1 MLEVC
6 LTIDKRSKLE
16 KTFVCSVW
24 AKSSSH
30 QKYYPNDKI
39 LLYIPQ
45 WPGDGMPQWNIRN
58 KKKKHSKLPVTD
70 LWYFFNCPYRN
81 LINLKKPWRMKSSA
95 NCWWNMLKRYLI
107 QKIRRFA
114 PIWCIKFIE
123 TTLLGESD
131 QTHAYNTC
139 SSQISSDKHNHM
151 IILEE
156 LNCLNGDHSAFQ
168 NFLSQTWCWCYL
180 LNAHL

>member
-1 MLEVC
+1 MLS
-6 LTIDKRSKLE
+6 LSKIKFTSKVLP
-16 KTFVCSVW
+16 KWQNIIVYSTMAWRWNAPV
-24 AKSSSH
+24 
-30 QKYYPNDKI
+30 KYPK
-39 LLYIPQ
+39 Q
-45 WPGDGMPQWNIRN
+45 E
-58 KKKKHSKLPVTD
+58 KKHSKLLVTD